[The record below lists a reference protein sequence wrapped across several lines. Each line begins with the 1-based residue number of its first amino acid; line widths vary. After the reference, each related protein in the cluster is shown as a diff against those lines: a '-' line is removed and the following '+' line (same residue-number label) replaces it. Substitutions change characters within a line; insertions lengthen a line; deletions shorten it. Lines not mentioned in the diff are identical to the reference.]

1 MPSLHPGGLLARRY
15 RLIDRIGAG
24 GMSVIWRAHDEVLD
38 RVVAL
43 KVLAASLAADAR
55 FRSLVRQEARAAGA
69 LVHPHVTAVHDYG
82 EDVDPDGTVTAFV
95 VMELLSGE
103 VLDSRLTQGPLRW
116 DHAVRVCAEVA
127 EALAAAHRL
136 GIVHRD
142 VTPANIM
149 LTALGAK
156 VLDFG
161 IATHIGAPD
170 EDEEGDTFG
179 TPAYVAPERLDGTPA
194 QPATDVY
201 SLGVLLY
208 ETVTGRV
215 PYPAETWDELA
226 EALDVPQPPMDGMPD
241 EVAAVCLRCLDRDPV
256 RRPTAYQVAAELR
269 GLLPA
274 LLMARAPASAARRGR
289 VAALATGGALVVA
302 GALLAGAYL
311 RPPADLAAPAAPG
324 PSASTPPP
332 SPAPSVTGTGTGI
345 GTTTGAPPAVSTTPA
360 AAVPT
365 VREAMAALG
374 HILDD
379 GVASGEITA
388 EAGQDLRT
396 LVSNLENNLAT
407 GGVRDLAPQVHN
419 LHVKVGDRKREG
431 TISAEYATELGAAL
445 DALATAV

>member
-15 RLIDRIGAG
+15 RIIDRIGSG

-38 RVVAL
+38 RTVAL

-55 FRSLVRQEARAAGA
+55 FRSLVRQEARAAA
-69 LVHPHVTAVHDYG
+69 AFVHPHVTAVHDYG
-82 EDVDPDGTVTAFV
+82 EEIDPDGTVTAFV
-95 VMELLSGE
+95 VMELLHGE
-103 VLDSRLTQGPLRW
+103 VLEARLVQGPLDR

-142 VTPANIM
+142 VTPANVM

-161 IATHIGAPD
+161 IATHVGAPD

-215 PYPAETWDELA
+215 PYPAETWDDLT
-226 EALDVPQPPMDGMPD
+226 EALAGTAAPPVDGLPD
-241 EVAAVCLRCLDRDPV
+241 DVAAICLRCLDRDP
-256 RRPTAYQVAAELR
+256 RARPTAHQLAASLRALLPVPAPPRGRRRVALLAAGALMAVAAVSAALVAGTLLR
-269 GLLPA
+269 PPDDAGLAAPSAPA
-274 LLMARAPASAARRGR
+274 APDSRAPATAAATTPAPAPASPRHVPVPAPASA
-289 VAALATGGALVVA
+289 T
-302 GALLAGAYL
+302 
-311 RPPADLAAPAAPG
+311 AP
-324 PSASTPPP
+324 
-332 SPAPSVTGTGTGI
+332 
-345 GTTTGAPPAVSTTPA
+345 
-360 AAVPT
+360 VPT

-379 GVASGEITA
+379 GVARGEITA
-388 EAGQDLRT
+388 EAGRDLRN
-396 LVSNLENNLAT
+396 LVRNLEANLTA
-407 GGVRDLAPQVHN
+407 GGVTDLAPQVRN
-419 LHVKVGDRKREG
+419 LHVKVGDRLREG
-431 TISAEYATELGAAL
+431 SISTEYATELGAAL
-445 DALATAV
+445 DRLAIAV

>member
-38 RVVAL
+38 RTVAL
-43 KVLAASLAADAR
+43 KVLADSLAADAR
-55 FRSLVRQEARAAGA
+55 FRSLVRQEARAAAA

-82 EDVDPDGTVTAFV
+82 EEVDPDGTVTAFV

-103 VLDSRLTQGPLRW
+103 VLEARLTQGPLRW

-170 EDEEGDTFG
+170 EDEDGDTFG

-201 SLGVLLY
+201 ALGVLLY

-215 PYPAETWDELA
+215 PYPADTWDDLT
-226 EALDVPQPPMDGMPD
+226 EALAVSAAPPTDGMPD
-241 EVAAVCLRCLDRDPV
+241 DVAAICLRCLDRDPL
-256 RRPTAYQVAAELR
+256 RRPTAYQAAEVLRALLPPPALPPVPVAAPAPAR
-269 GLLPA
+269 GRAA
-274 LLMARAPASAARRGR
+274 LLAACAVLVAASAA
-289 VAALATGGALVVA
+289 LVA
-302 GALLAGAYL
+302 GTML
-311 RPPADLAAPAAPG
+311 RPPAESAAPEPT
-324 PSASTPPP
+324 PASPT
-332 SPAPSVTGTGTGI
+332 SVPAPFGSPSYVSPST
-345 GTTTGAPPAVSTTPA
+345 APRRTVA
-360 AAVPT
+360 ASAPVPT

-379 GVASGEITA
+379 GVASGEISPD
-388 EAGQDLRT
+388 AGQDLRN
-396 LVSNLENNLAT
+396 LVRNLENNLAA
-407 GGVRDLAPQVHN
+407 GGVHDLASQVHN
-419 LHVKVGDRKREG
+419 LHVKVGDRLREG
-431 TISAEYATELGAAL
+431 EITAECATELGAAL
-445 DALATAV
+445 DRLATAV

>member
-1 MPSLHPGGLLARRY
+1 MPSLRPGGLLARRY

-103 VLDSRLTQGPLRW
+103 VLESRLTQGPLRW
-116 DHAVRVCAEVA
+116 DHAVRVCAEVS

-201 SLGVLLY
+201 ALGVLLY

-215 PYPAETWDELA
+215 PYPADTWDDLA
-226 EALDVPQPPMDGMPD
+226 EALAVPEPPPTDGMPA
-241 EVAAVCLRCLDRDPV
+241 EVAAICLRCLDRDPL
-256 RRPTAYQVAAELR
+256 RRPTAYQVADVLR
-269 GLLPA
+269 GLSAEPA
-274 LLMARAPASAARRGR
+274 GPRRRGR
-289 VAALATGGALVVA
+289 VVVLTAGAVLLAA
-302 GALLAGAYL
+302 GALLAGTFL
-311 RPPADLAAPAAPG
+311 RPHTTPEATG
-324 PSASTPPP
+324 PS
-332 SPAPSVTGTGTGI
+332 
-345 GTTTGAPPAVSTTPA
+345 TGAPATTPA
-360 AAVPT
+360 PIHSPPPPPQVARTEVPATASVPT
-365 VREAMAALG
+365 VREAMATLG
-374 HILDD
+374 HILDA
-379 GVASGEITA
+379 GLASGDITA
-388 EAGQDLRT
+388 DAGHDLRT

-407 GGVRDLAPQVHN
+407 GGVSDLPAQVRS

-431 TISAEYATELGAAL
+431 SISAAYATELGAAL
-445 DALATAV
+445 DRLAIAT